1 MFEMLKDNAGYQSA
15 SSVEESNSTALRPT
29 DEDLHA
35 LSHLAEQLNSK
46 LANANQFELSEEA
59 GSPSA
64 VPHPHHPVVA
74 DNVDLDNLFAFLSEI
89 HGDANKNP
97 VLEELEMQM
106 NELATDLDQEIQEA
120 SDVRYSMP
128 FISSIICDTF
138 IICSSNF

>member
-1 MFEMLKDNAGYQSA
+1 MMKDNAGYQST
-15 SSVEESNSTALRPT
+15 SSVEESNSTAALRPT
-29 DEDLHA
+29 DEDLHV

-46 LANANQFELSEEA
+46 LAGANQFEMTEEV

-64 VPHPHHPVVA
+64 LAHSHHPVVA

-89 HGDANKNP
+89 HGDNNKNP

-120 SDVRYSMP
+120 SDIR
-128 FISSIICDTF
+128 
-138 IICSSNF
+138 

>member
-1 MFEMLKDNAGYQSA
+1 MKDNAGYQSA
-15 SSVEESNSTALRPT
+15 SSVEESNSTAAQRPT

-46 LANANQFELSEEA
+46 LAGGINQFEALEEA

-64 VPHPHHPVVA
+64 VVHPAAA

-89 HGDANKNP
+89 HGDTNKNP

-106 NELATDLDQEIQEA
+106 NELATDLDLEIQEA
-120 SDVRYSMP
+120 SDVRY
-128 FISSIICDTF
+128 FHHIYTRHLSS
-138 IICSSNF
+138 SSSL